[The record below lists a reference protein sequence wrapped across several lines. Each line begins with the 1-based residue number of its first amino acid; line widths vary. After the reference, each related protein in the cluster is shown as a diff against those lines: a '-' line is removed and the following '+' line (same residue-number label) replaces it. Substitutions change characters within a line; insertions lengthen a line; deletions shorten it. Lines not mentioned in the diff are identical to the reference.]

1 MTSLSRYVYTQNDRD
16 GLSISVVRRTVVG
29 RDDDDNASVGV
40 VRLKARV
47 ENADVDE
54 VVVQR
59 TRQTAVVRRRRTRR
73 DERPTLV
80 IHIVVQLDGDD
91 LQRSAA
97 QIVSRLP

>member
-1 MTSLSRYVYTQNDRD
+1 MTSLSRCVYTQNDRD

-47 ENADVDE
+47 ENADADE

-59 TRQTAVVRRRRTRR
+59 MRQTAVVRRRTRR

>member
-59 TRQTAVVRRRRTRR
+59 TRQTAVVRRRTRR

-97 QIVSRLP
+97 QSVSRLP